1 MEFFTDTTVVYITL
15 AAVFGIFMAWGIG
28 ANDVANAMATSVG
41 SKAITIKQALILAA
55 IFEFAGAYLAG
66 GQVTETIRK
75 GLVDM
80 GAFSANPELLVW
92 GMLGSLLAAG
102 TWLLIA
108 SMRGWPVSTTHSIV
122 GAVVGF
128 AAVGVG
134 VDAVNWETV
143 GTTAVSWVFSP
154 IISGVVAFLIFM
166 SLQQLVLNTKN
177 PLQNAIK
184 YGPFYLFM
192 VGFVLSLLTIKKGLK
207 HVGLHL
213 DDGMDLM
220 LSVVIGIV
228 IALVGRILIGRVK
241 FDQQAEKRFA
251 YANVEKIF
259 GVLMLFT
266 ASAMAF
272 AHGSNDVAN
281 AVGPMAAVIDV
292 AQSGVMAAKASVP
305 SWVLLIGAVGIVI
318 GLATLGYKVIQTVGH
333 GITELTPTRGFS
345 AEIATAMTVVMA
357 SYTGIPVSTTHTL
370 VGAVLGVGFAR
381 GIAAIDLRVVGG
393 VFMSWVV
400 TLPAGALLSVVFFY
414 LLRGIFV

>member
-1 MEFFTDTTVVYITL
+1 MEFLTDTTTIYVAL
-15 AAVFGIFMAWGIG
+15 AAIFGVFMAWGIG

-41 SKAITIKQALILAA
+41 SKSITIKQALIIAA

-66 GQVTETIRK
+66 GQVTETIRN

-80 GAFSANPELLVW
+80 DAFSANPEVLVW

-102 TWLLIA
+102 TWLLVA
-108 SMRGWPVSTTHSIV
+108 SLRGWPVSTTHSIV

-134 VDAVNWETV
+134 VDAVNWGTV
-143 GTTAVSWVFSP
+143 GTTAISWVFSP
-154 IISGVVAFLIFM
+154 MISGVLAFLIFM
-166 SLQQLVLNTKN
+166 SLQKLVLNTKS

-213 DDGMDLM
+213 DGGMDLV
-220 LSVVIGIV
+220 LSVAVGV
-228 IALVGRILIGRVK
+228 MIALLGRWLISRVK
-241 FDQQAEKRFA
+241 FDEKVDRRSHF
-251 YANVEKIF
+251 ANVEKIF
-259 GVLMLFT
+259 AVMMIFT

-292 AQSGVMAAKASVP
+292 AKSGVMAAKSSVP
-305 SWVLLIGAVGIVI
+305 SWVLLVGAVGIVV
-318 GLATLGYKVIQTVGH
+318 GLGTYGYKVIQTVGNK
-333 GITELTPTRGFS
+333 ITELTPTRGFS
-345 AEIATAMTVVMA
+345 AEISTAMTVVMA

-370 VGAVLGVGFAR
+370 VGAILGVGFAR

-393 VFMSWVV
+393 IFMSWVV
-400 TLPAGALLSVVFFY
+400 TLPAGALLSVIFFY

>member
-1 MEFFTDTTVVYITL
+1 MEFFTDTTMIYIAL
-15 AAVFGIFMAWGIG
+15 AAIFGIFMAWGIG

-55 IFEFAGAYLAG
+55 VFEFAGAYLAG

-80 GAFSANPELLVW
+80 DAFGTNPDMLVW
-92 GMLGSLLAAG
+92 GMLASLLAAG

-122 GAVVGF
+122 GAIVGF

-134 VDAVNWETV
+134 VDAVNWGTV

-154 IISGVVAFLIFM
+154 IIAGVVAFLIFM
-166 SLQQLVLNTKN
+166 SVQKLVLNTKN

-213 DDGMDLM
+213 DEGMDLL
-220 LSVVIGIV
+220 LSVVIGV
-228 IALVGRILIGRVK
+228 LIALVGRILISRVR
-241 FDQQAEKRFA
+241 FDQQAEKRFH

-259 GVLMLFT
+259 AVLMLFT

-292 AQSGVMAAKASVP
+292 AKSGVMAAKANVP
-305 SWVLLIGAVGIVI
+305 SWVLLVGAVGIVI

-345 AEIATAMTVVMA
+345 AEISTAMTVVMA

-393 VFMSWVV
+393 IFMSWVV
-400 TLPAGALLSVVFFY
+400 TLPAGAFLSVLFFY

>member
-1 MEFFTDTTVVYITL
+1 MEFLTDTTTIYIAL
-15 AAVFGIFMAWGIG
+15 AAIFGVFMAWGIG

-41 SKAITIKQALILAA
+41 SKSITIKQALIIAA

-66 GQVTETIRK
+66 GQVTETIRN

-80 GAFSANPELLVW
+80 DAFSANPEVLVW

-102 TWLLIA
+102 TWLLVA
-108 SMRGWPVSTTHSIV
+108 SLRGWPVSTTHSIV

-134 VDAVNWETV
+134 VDAVNWGTV
-143 GTTAVSWVFSP
+143 GTTAISWVFSP
-154 IISGVVAFLIFM
+154 MISGVLAFLIFM
-166 SLQQLVLNTKN
+166 SLQKLVLNTKS

-213 DDGMDLM
+213 DGGMDLV
-220 LSVVIGIV
+220 LSVAVGV
-228 IALVGRILIGRVK
+228 MIALLGRWLISRVT
-241 FDQQAEKRFA
+241 FDEKVDRRSHF
-251 YANVEKIF
+251 ANVEKIF
-259 GVLMLFT
+259 AVMMVFT

-292 AQSGVMAAKASVP
+292 AKSGVMAAKS
-305 SWVLLIGAVGIVI
+305 S
-318 GLATLGYKVIQTVGH
+318 
-333 GITELTPTRGFS
+333 
-345 AEIATAMTVVMA
+345 
-357 SYTGIPVSTTHTL
+357 
-370 VGAVLGVGFAR
+370 
-381 GIAAIDLRVVGG
+381 
-393 VFMSWVV
+393 
-400 TLPAGALLSVVFFY
+400 
-414 LLRGIFV
+414 